1 MRTALTIVFIIVCIA
16 LCVVVLMQK
25 GRDSGISG
33 LTGGSSSDTYWDK
46 NKSRSREGRI
56 LLITRVL
63 SIAAIL
69 LAAILNINLEGF
81 GF

>member
-1 MRTALTIVFIIVCIA
+1 MRTALTIVFIIACIA

-46 NKSRSREGRI
+46 NKGRSREGMI
-56 LLITRVL
+56 LMLTRVL
-63 SIAAIL
+63 SVAAIL
-69 LAAILNINLEGF
+69 LAAVLNLTVF
-81 GF
+81 

>member
-1 MRTALTIVFIIVCIA
+1 MRTALTILFIMVCIA

-33 LTGGSSSDTYWDK
+33 LTGGSSDTYWDK
-46 NKSRSREGRI
+46 NKSRSREGRV
-56 LLITRVL
+56 LMITRVL

-69 LAAILNINLEGF
+69 LAAVLNISAF
-81 GF
+81 

>member
-1 MRTALTIVFIIVCIA
+1 MRTALTILFIIVCDV

-46 NKSRSREGRI
+46 NKGRSREGMI
-56 LLITRVL
+56 LLVTRVL
-63 SIAAIL
+63 SVVAIL
-69 LAAILNINLEGF
+69 LAAVLNITVF
-81 GF
+81 

>member
-1 MRTALTIVFIIVCIA
+1 MRTALTILFIMVCIA

-33 LTGGSSSDTYWDK
+33 LTGGSSDTYWDK
-46 NKSRSREGRI
+46 NNGRSREGRI

-63 SIAAIL
+63 SVLAIL
-69 LAAILNINLEGF
+69 LAAVLNITVF
-81 GF
+81 

>member
-1 MRTALTIVFIIVCIA
+1 MRTALTILFLIVCVV

-46 NKSRSREGRI
+46 NKGRSREGMI
-56 LLITRVL
+56 LLVTRVL
-63 SIAAIL
+63 SVLAIL
-69 LAAILNINLEGF
+69 LAAVLNITVF
-81 GF
+81 

>member
-1 MRTALTIVFIIVCIA
+1 MRTALTILFIIVCVV

-46 NKSRSREGRI
+46 NKGRSREGMI
-56 LLITRVL
+56 LLVTRVL
-63 SIAAIL
+63 SVVAIL
-69 LAAILNINLEGF
+69 LAAVLNITVF
-81 GF
+81 

>member
-46 NKSRSREGRI
+46 NKGRSREGMV
-56 LLITRVL
+56 LLLTRVL
-63 SIAAIL
+63 SVAAIL
-69 LAAILNINLEGF
+69 LAAVLNITVF
-81 GF
+81 

>member
-1 MRTALTIVFIIVCIA
+1 MRTALTILFIIVCVV

-46 NKSRSREGRI
+46 NKGRSREGMI
-56 LLITRVL
+56 LLVTRVL
-63 SIAAIL
+63 SVLAIL
-69 LAAILNINLEGF
+69 LAAVLNITVF
-81 GF
+81 

>member
-1 MRTALTIVFIIVCIA
+1 MRTALTILFIIVCVV

-46 NKSRSREGRI
+46 NKGRSREGMI
-56 LLITRVL
+56 LMLTRVL
-63 SIAAIL
+63 SVVAIL
-69 LAAILNINLEGF
+69 LAAVLNITVF
-81 GF
+81 